1 LAVIVKGP
9 PRASKVQ
16 LAEALDELE
25 AVGPFLRHKPRRDP
39 FEARPPEGPGAGARQ
54 KRAELLAA
62 DPQQL
67 RFGIVGQAPGER
79 ADEFVERV
87 VDRRAELCPA
97 GIGVQL
103 FKRPEPENMAGVDR
117 VGITQPGLD
126 VSDRELS
133 WPRRERGT
141 RFGRREWPVF
151 RLVNQLDG
159 PGHGTVG
166 SKRRIKAGGAQHGV
180 EAQEPA

>member
-1 LAVIVKGP
+1 
-9 PRASKVQ
+9 
-16 LAEALDELE
+16 
-25 AVGPFLRHKPRRDP
+25 
-39 FEARPPEGPGAGARQ
+39 
-54 KRAELLAA
+54 
-62 DPQQL
+62 
-67 RFGIVGQAPGER
+67 RFGIVGQDPGKR

-103 FKRPEPENMAGVDR
+103 FKRPEPENMTGVDR
-117 VGITQPGLD
+117 VRITQPSLD
-126 VSDRELS
+126 VSHRELS

-151 RLVNQLDG
+151 GLVNQLAG

-166 SKRRIKAGGAQHGV
+166 SKRSIKSGCAQHSV
-180 EAQEPA
+180 EAQ